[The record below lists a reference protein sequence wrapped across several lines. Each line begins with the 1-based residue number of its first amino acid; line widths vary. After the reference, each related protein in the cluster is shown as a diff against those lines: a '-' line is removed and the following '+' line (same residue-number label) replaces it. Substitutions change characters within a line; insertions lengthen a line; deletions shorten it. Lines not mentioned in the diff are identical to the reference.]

1 MSVTAL
7 GFALG
12 LGAIAPEAGFL
23 GNPYLLETRRVYQEL
38 IYRDRMM
45 FGHLHSGQVTIG
57 AHPPEKK
64 DMRKTHLI
72 RKVPAGR

>member
-12 LGAIAPEAGFL
+12 LGATAPEAGFL

-45 FGHLHSGQVTIG
+45 LGQLNSGQVTIG
-57 AHPPEKK
+57 AYLPEK
-64 DMRKTHLI
+64 DERKTRLI
-72 RKVPAGR
+72 RKTPAGR